1 LPPFS
6 LWGSKELEFAKIL
19 FMQMLIRIRTLKGFG
34 YIEITNK
41 IGSLEVIIDSDPPIV
56 TAFRTLDQEIDK
68 DRVEGNTITLQ
79 QALGGFELE
88 QLFYTIMRDTLQ
100 WDVPNFDETLIEPGV
115 RFEFMYEGDTA
126 ELKIEVWDLDE
137 KWETFFD
144 VEYDFLDEEL
154 IQKVKKAYSTTFGRH
169 FEAWRIARSWLNW
182 LEDPT
187 KKFVII

>member
-1 LPPFS
+1 MS
-6 LWGSKELEFAKIL
+6 VSIH
-19 FMQMLIRIRTLKGFG
+19 
-34 YIEITNK
+34 YNYEITNK